1 MQQLGKS
8 EKVNMDYENNFGID
22 LDNCP
27 LLGEG
32 NHGKVYL
39 IANDRIIKICK
50 DSKSCIFE
58 SFILVRALGS
68 KHFPRIYDY
77 DEHYIVRDYV
87 DGEPLPLYIKERG
100 INREI
105 VLGLIEL
112 LEEFKYLGFTK
123 LDIRC
128 RDLLVQQDRN
138 IMVIDPRSSYTRK
151 MGYPRHL
158 MKGLKKLGVLE
169 EFINVLQQERPDLYE
184 LWKSS
189 AVSKDIKKKR
199 HKEGMSYFFD
209 IPSETRK
216 VED

>member
-1 MQQLGKS
+1 MSKKDKIN
-8 EKVNMDYENNFGID
+8 EDYKNNYGID
-22 LDNCP
+22 LDNCT

-39 IANDRIIKICK
+39 IASDRVIKICK

-58 SFILVRALGS
+58 SFILTRTSGS

-87 DGEPLPLYIKERG
+87 AGEPLTQYIKEKG

-105 VLGLIEL
+105 ILSLIEL
-112 LEEFKYLGFTK
+112 LEEFQSLGFTK

-128 RDLLVQQDRN
+128 RDLMIQPDGN
-138 IMVIDPRSSYTRK
+138 IIAIDPKSSYTRK

-158 MKGLKKLGVLE
+158 MKGLKKLGVLD
-169 EFINVLQQERPDLYE
+169 EFINVLNQERPDLYE
-184 LWKSS
+184 LWKKN
-189 AVSKDIKKKR
+189 AESKDIKKKR
-199 HKEGMSYFFD
+199 VREGLSYFD
-209 IPSETRK
+209 NALPQEQNK